1 MSNSLIANWGHP
13 SGLLGHLAGL
23 EMSVGK
29 RPTIELALNLLA
41 LADDA
46 RVVEVGCGPGVAIK
60 ALAASAPSG
69 SVTGIDPA
77 SEMRTQA
84 RLRNRAAVNA
94 GRVTV
99 LAGSAEAL
107 PVDGTAV
114 FTHYLSMYSV
124 AFWQSVER
132 GLREAHRVLV
142 PGGRLV
148 IITRPARHAAPAS
161 RAEQIAQLGRAVGFD
176 EIAAGERSLGRRRV
190 ELVTA
195 RKPGEPLAPPSV
207 RPHSRS
213 HA

>member
-1 MSNSLIANWGHP
+1 MLNRMIANWGHP

-29 RPTIELALNLLA
+29 RPTIELALELLR
-41 LADDA
+41 LPDDA
-46 RVVEVGCGPGVAIK
+46 RVVEIGCGPGVAIK
-60 ALAASAPSG
+60 ALAARVPSG
-69 SVTGIDPA
+69 SVTGIEPS

-132 GLREAHRVLV
+132 GLREARRVLA

-148 IITRPARHAAPAS
+148 IIARPARHAAPAS
-161 RAEQIAQLGRAVGFD
+161 RAEQIAQVGRAVGFD
-176 EIAAGERSLGRRRV
+176 EIEAGERNLAGGRA

-195 RKPGEPLAPPSV
+195 RRPGEPLTLSSV
-207 RPHSRS
+207 HPQSRS
-213 HA
+213 RA